1 MPMDSLLANK
11 AFDAETT
18 HLLAST
24 FDAAWQRVEASDN
37 LLTDQ
42 RYAASAREL
51 LAKCIIAMVQ
61 QGERDPNRLIMNAL
75 LRLAHP
81 NSADAKLPTA

>member
-51 LAKCIIAMVQ
+51 LA
-61 QGERDPNRLIMNAL
+61 NAL
-75 LRLAHP
+75 SRWSSKAREIPIDLL
-81 NSADAKLPTA
+81 